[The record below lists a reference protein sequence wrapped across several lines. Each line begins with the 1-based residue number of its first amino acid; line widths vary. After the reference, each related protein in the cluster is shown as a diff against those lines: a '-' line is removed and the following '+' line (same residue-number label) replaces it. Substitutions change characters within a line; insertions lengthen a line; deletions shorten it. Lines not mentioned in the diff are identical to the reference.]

1 MMEDALNNA
10 RKAMGTAEYWA
21 RMWYKTQVNGVY
33 EGNQLRI
40 HSWIQV
46 KFELDNIEKAMI
58 VAAVGSELNAI
69 DNEVWLG
76 SKRMEECN
84 GRTDFFFFFLDYVE
98 AYYKMLAWWG
108 FHSIQ
113 KSGVAKEGKEIKGL
127 FLVWLIPNEVDC
139 TSERDFFRQY
149 ESAISSKGRKLW
161 GLLFGWYIN
170 ILWITSIFLIK
181 YKDSEKW
188 A

>member
-84 GRTDFFFFFLDYVE
+84 GRTDFFLFVSWLCRSILED
-98 AYYKMLAWWG
+98 AGLMG
-108 FHSIQ
+108 IPFHT
-113 KSGVAKEGKEIKGL
+113 KVRCG
-127 FLVWLIPNEVDC
+127 
-139 TSERDFFRQY
+139 
-149 ESAISSKGRKLW
+149 
-161 GLLFGWYIN
+161 
-170 ILWITSIFLIK
+170 
-181 YKDSEKW
+181 
-188 A
+188 